1 MENAEKLAEYTLHSD
16 GIDANVTISRSFGR
30 AMPDYYIVLPVINE
44 SMDIILKEIRA
55 QLIREVPDKIQAL
68 STSLSTPLKTE
79 FLQMVEEKMRKLLPS
94 LGDQE
99 YKSYAATLLH
109 DMFGLGILE
118 VLDTDPNL
126 EEIVVNN
133 SKTNVL
139 VYHRSLGWLQTNQR
153 IDTEGKIENYA
164 QQIARKVGK
173 QITLLNPL
181 LDAQLVNGDRV
192 NATLAPISQKGNTID
207 IRKFRE
213 EPWTLIDFLKNKTM
227 TDELAAFIWQAM
239 QYELSMIVAG
249 GTASGKTSMLNVLI
263 PFIPPAQRIITI
275 EDTSELILPKFMHWV
290 PLLTRLP
297 NAEGKGEITMLDL
310 LVNSLRMRP
319 DRLVVGEIRR
329 KEEAQT
335 LFEALMTGHSVYAT
349 IHAETAQQVVKRLLS
364 EPINLPDIEVSAM
377 DIVLSMFRQR
387 RLGIRRV
394 LELAEIQ
401 ETTVAGQTVLKVNN
415 LFEWRAR
422 DDTIQRTVSPSL
434 KIQTKL
440 ELYSGL
446 SASEIAADIEEK
458 RKIVRWMLK
467 YNIPSIEK
475 IGKISSLYYTNKDA
489 LMEVVNGDNAP
500 EVLEGY

>member
-1 MENAEKLAEYTLHSD
+1 
-16 GIDANVTISRSFGR
+16 V
-30 AMPDYYIVLPVINE
+30 NE

-55 QLIREVPDKIQAL
+55 QLIREVPEKIQAL
-68 STSLSTPLKTE
+68 STELSQPLKAE
-79 FLQMVEEKMRKLLPS
+79 FLQMVEEKLRKLLPAMS
-94 LGDQE
+94 DQD
-99 YKSYAATLLH
+99 YRSYAATLLH

-118 VLDTDPNL
+118 VIDTDPNL

-133 SKTNVL
+133 SNTNVL
-139 VYHRSLGWLQTNQR
+139 VYHREYGWLRTNQR
-153 IDTEGKIENYA
+153 IATEGKIENYA

-181 LDAQLVNGDRV
+181 LDAQLANGDRI

-213 EPWTLIDFLKNKTM
+213 EPWTLIDFLKNKTL
-227 TDELAAFIWQAM
+227 TSELAAFIWQAM
-239 QYELSMIVAG
+239 QYELSMIVSG

-275 EDTSELILPKFMHWV
+275 EDTSELVLPKFMHWV

-297 NAEGKGEITMLDL
+297 NAEGKGEVTMLDL

-349 IHAETAQQVVKRLLS
+349 LHAETAQQVIKRLLS

-401 ETTVAGQTVLKVNN
+401 ETTVAGQTVLKVND

-422 DDTIQRTVSPSL
+422 DDTIQRSVSQSL
-434 KIQTKL
+434 KIQSKL

-446 SASEIAADIEEK
+446 SASEIAADIAEK
-458 RKIVRWMLK
+458 KGIIEWMLRH
-467 YNIPSIEK
+467 NIPNIEK
-475 IGKISSLYYTNKDA
+475 IGRISSLYYTDKDS
-489 LMEVVNGDNAP
+489 LMKTVEKDGDP
-500 EVLEGY
+500 GEIEGY

>member
-1 MENAEKLAEYTLHSD
+1 MEAPEKFAEYTLHSD
-16 GIDANVTISRSFGR
+16 GIDANVVISRMFGR
-30 AMPDYYIVLPVINE
+30 PMPDYYIDLPAVNE
-44 SMDIILKEIRA
+44 SMDIILREVRT
-55 QLIREVPDKIQAL
+55 QLIREAPEKIQIL
-68 STSLSTPLKTE
+68 STGLSQSLKAE
-79 FLQMVEEKMRKLLPS
+79 FLQMVEDRLKRLLPS
-94 LGDQE
+94 LGDRD

-109 DMFGLGILE
+109 DMFGLGIIE
-118 VLDTDPNL
+118 VVDTDPNL

-133 SKTNVL
+133 SNTNIL
-139 VYHRSLGWLQTNQR
+139 VYHREYGWLQTNQR
-153 IDTEGKIENYA
+153 ITTEGKIENYA

-181 LDAQLVNGDRV
+181 LDAQLANGDRI

-213 EPWTLIDFLKNKTM
+213 EPWTLIDFLRNRTM
-227 TDELAAFIWQAM
+227 TSELTAFIWQAM
-239 QYELSMIVAG
+239 QYELSMIIAG
-249 GTASGKTSMLNVLI
+249 GTASGKTSMLNVLV

-275 EDTSELILPKFMHWV
+275 EDTSELILPKFVHWI

-297 NAEGKGEITMLDL
+297 NAEGKGEVTMLDL
-310 LVNSLRMRP
+310 LINSLRMRP

-335 LFEALMTGHSVYAT
+335 LFEALMTGHAVYAT
-349 IHAETAQQVVKRLLS
+349 MHAETAQQVVKRLLS

-394 LELAEIQ
+394 LELAEVQ

-422 DDTIQRTVSPSL
+422 DDTIQRSISQSL
-434 KIQTKL
+434 KIQSKL

-446 SASEIAADIEEK
+446 SASEIAADIDEK
-458 RKIVRWMLK
+458 KRVIDWMLK
-467 YNIPSIEK
+467 HNIPSIEK
-475 IGKISSLYYTNKDA
+475 IGRISSLYYIEKNSLIKAVEEDK
-489 LMEVVNGDNAP
+489 GP
-500 EVLEGY
+500 EELEGY